1 MHTKNALL
9 KSANWLM
16 HASFVNMIEKRLVF
30 PMGSNII
37 DAKKML
43 QTSLAS
49 YDMGMGTTLKG
60 RLDDLNVEGIML
72 TRESIKASIVFK
84 GKIAIIV
91 NPALK

>member
-1 MHTKNALL
+1 
-9 KSANWLM
+9 
-16 HASFVNMIEKRLVF
+16 
-30 PMGSNII
+30 
-37 DAKKML
+37 ML

-60 RLDDLNVEGIML
+60 HLDDLNVEGIML
-72 TRESIKASIVFK
+72 TKESIKASIAFK